1 MPLATKIKV
10 CFLDIFQYSSFKF
23 IKAILKKKGVNYIL
37 IVEGVSLLLLIQ
49 VIPKDM
55 NMKFEMKGNVIRH
68 YLEVEG
74 EGKGR
79 PYELVPPK
87 KTDHD
92 G

>member
-1 MPLATKIKV
+1 
-10 CFLDIFQYSSFKF
+10 
-23 IKAILKKKGVNYIL
+23 
-37 IVEGVSLLLLIQ
+37 
-49 VIPKDM
+49 
-55 NMKFEMKGNVIRH
+55 MKFEMKGNVIRH

>member
-10 CFLDIFQYSSFKF
+10 CFLVIFQYSSFKF
-23 IKAILKKKGVNYIL
+23 IKAILKKKGVSYIL

-68 YLEVEG
+68 YFEVEG

-79 PYELVPPK
+79 PYE
-87 KTDHD
+87 
-92 G
+92 